1 MRTNKCFRKLSA
13 VVASAS
19 FHSIGD
25 GLAKLQRL
33 LLSSTDVADQISLIA
48 DELKKIAAPPGQP
61 FIFTKKLATNRSLLV
76 SLFHDCDDVVFRSF
90 PAGGHDWLMMY
101 VTGMVNTELLER
113 SVLSPLLQSTAIELS
128 VEGSLEESLA
138 GVLSA
143 TALESA
149 TLPSQCIGALLQGNA
164 LLMADGNADALFIR
178 LTKIPKRNVEDAQV
192 EGVVMGPRDAFN
204 ETLSDNI
211 VLLRRRSKDA
221 NLKVRILDLGA
232 RTQTSIALVYVA
244 NLVKPGLVQEVERRL
259 SRIKAEEI
267 IYSATVAEYLVDH
280 PWSPFPQVHLTERP
294 DSIISSIYEGRVGI
308 LVDNTP
314 QAILVPCTYPT
325 LLQAS
330 DDYTTQP
337 VIASLIRFTRYLA
350 AVIGVYLLPFYVA
363 MISFHPGL
371 LPVSLAISI
380 AELRAKTP
388 FPTIVEALFMEAM
401 LEILQEAIIRLP
413 TRLSGAA
420 SMIGG
425 FVIGTTV
432 VEAGLV
438 NPLLVVITAMTAIAS
453 YTMPSYSLSLTLRW
467 LRLPSIFAAAFLG
480 LYGLIIA
487 WLAMTVHV
495 CSLRSF
501 GESYLG
507 TLFDVTLLADW
518 KDTLVRLP
526 ARLLKTRPK
535 AYGAQK
541 RNSTGDENG

>member
-1 MRTNKCFRKLSA
+1 
-13 VVASAS
+13 VAT
-19 FHSIGD
+19 
-25 GLAKLQRL
+25 K
-33 LLSSTDVADQISLIA
+33 IA
-48 DELKKIAAPPGQP
+48 FITDELKKIAAPSGQP
-61 FIFTKKLATNRSLLV
+61 FVFTTRLTTNRALLA

-90 PAGGHDWLMMY
+90 SAGGHEWLLMY
-101 VTGMVNTELLER
+101 VNGMVNTALLER
-113 SVLSPLLQSTAIELS
+113 GVLSPLLQATAITLTAEARIK
-128 VEGSLEESLA
+128 EALA
-138 GVLSA
+138 GILSA

-149 TLPSQCIGALLQGNA
+149 TMPSQCAGALLQGKA
-164 LLMADGNADALFIR
+164 LLMADGKSDALLINVIKFA
-178 LTKIPKRNVEDAQV
+178 KRNIEESKI
-192 EGVVMGPRDAFN
+192 EGSVLGPRDGFN

-221 NLKVRILDLGA
+221 NLKVRILNLGA

-259 SRIKAEEI
+259 SQVRAEEI
-267 IYSATVAEYLVDH
+267 IYSGTIAEYIVDH
-280 PWSPFPQVHLTERP
+280 PWSPFPQVHATERP
-294 DSIISSIYEGRVGI
+294 DAIVSGIYEGRVGI

-314 QAILVPCTYPT
+314 QALLVPCTYPT

-330 DDYTTQP
+330 DDYVAQP
-337 VIASLIRFTRYLA
+337 VIASLIRFTRYLS
-350 AVIGVYLLPFYVA
+350 AVIGVYLLPFYIA

-371 LPVSLAISI
+371 LPVSLSISI
-380 AELRAKTP
+380 AELRSKTP
-388 FPTIVEALFMEAM
+388 FPTILEVLFMEAI
-401 LEILQEAIIRLP
+401 LEIFQEATVRLP

-420 SMIGG
+420 STLGA

-467 LRLPSIFAAAFLG
+467 LRLPAIFAAAFLG
-480 LYGLIIA
+480 LYGLLIA
-487 WLAMTVHV
+487 WLVMTVHV

-507 TLFDVTLLADW
+507 TLFDITLMADW
-518 KDTLVRLP
+518 KDTMVRLP

-535 AYGAQK
+535 AYGAQE
-541 RNSTGDENG
+541 RNKTGDENG